1 MSFLIR
7 FFDNFIQK
15 ETLAQVFSC
24 EFCQIIKNTFLFSAP
39 LVATSFLVDTKQIY
53 PRSGGNNWT
62 VTIVGGGRLM
72 LLFDSIFVFLLC
84 DIIFTIFLYSCK

>member
-53 PRSGGNNWT
+53 PRSRGNNWT
-62 VTIVGGGRLM
+62 VTVVGGWTVDVITW
-72 LLFDSIFVFLLC
+72 FHFCIPFVRYYFYYFL
-84 DIIFTIFLYSCK
+84 IFL